1 MLFTSYNRGNNQQFE
16 KIHESHKAT
25 TNIRIND
32 VNLATIYTNEIT
44 KIIQQQYSDHNQE
57 YTYVNMKEETNILA
71 LIVPDDV
78 LFQKH
83 VVATKFDIYVF
94 IAHVLVKL
102 ESWLFQIDLMVLID
116 N

>member
-1 MLFTSYNRGNNQQFE
+1 
-16 KIHESHKAT
+16 
-25 TNIRIND
+25 
-32 VNLATIYTNEIT
+32 
-44 KIIQQQYSDHNQE
+44 
-57 YTYVNMKEETNILA
+57 MKEETNILV

-83 VVATKFDIYVF
+83 GVATKFDIYVF

-102 ESWLFQIDLMVLID
+102 ESWPFQIDLMVLID